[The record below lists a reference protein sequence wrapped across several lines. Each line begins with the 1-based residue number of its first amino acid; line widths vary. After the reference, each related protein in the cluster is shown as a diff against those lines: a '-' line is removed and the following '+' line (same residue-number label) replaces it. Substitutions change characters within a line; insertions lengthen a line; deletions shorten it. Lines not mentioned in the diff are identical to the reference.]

1 MAHALCAFLI
11 FCLTPVVPVAR
22 DRQQASAIPTHPDP
36 VVARVLEHRGGERHP
51 LILVVDRDRLGRD
64 VWNRVQNLVAFRL
77 HRQQADGATVV
88 DAPIYL
94 VRTSRVYQNAAAAL
108 RAGSTVKEY
117 LWCQLAALIAH
128 EEAHTTPLTERAALM
143 REAEQLRRCLAGG
156 HLHSS
161 DGWSA
166 GWYLMKVEAR
176 LRNPREHLLMAPKP
190 RVKEPA
196 PLPTP

>member
-1 MAHALCAFLI
+1 MPHALCAFLI
-11 FCLTPVVPVAR
+11 FFLMPVAPVAG
-22 DRQQASAIPTHPDP
+22 DRQESPAIATHPDP
-36 VVARVLEHRGGERHP
+36 VVARVLEHLGGERRP
-51 LILVVDRDRLGRD
+51 LVLVVDRDRLGRE
-64 VWNRVQNLVAFRL
+64 VGNRIQNLVAFRL

-94 VRTSRVYQNAAAAL
+94 VRTSRLYQNAAAAL

-128 EEAHTTPLTERAALM
+128 EEAHAAPMTERAALM
-143 REAEQLRRCLAGG
+143 REAEQLRRCLAEG

-166 GWYLMKVEAR
+166 GEYLMKVERR
-176 LRNPREHLLMAPKP
+176 LRNPREHY
-190 RVKEPA
+190 
-196 PLPTP
+196 